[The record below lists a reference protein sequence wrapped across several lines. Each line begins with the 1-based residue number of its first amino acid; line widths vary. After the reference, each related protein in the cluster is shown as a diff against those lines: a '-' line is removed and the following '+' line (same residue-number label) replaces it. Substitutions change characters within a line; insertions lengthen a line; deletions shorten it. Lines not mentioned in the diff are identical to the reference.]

1 MLATRPL
8 GAAAASALLG
18 VTGVAGLV
26 FGPYLVAIGI
36 LVIAPDVDSQGS
48 VAVVLEVLLGI
59 GAVAVGI
66 VALAAARGLWRGQAW
81 AWPVSVAIGLILVV
95 ATVVVAL
102 LDRWMAPYGLLALV
116 GLGLLGCLAPRSV
129 RETYLLGGSDA
140 RA

>member
-1 MLATRPL
+1 MPATRPL
-8 GAAAASALLG
+8 GAATASALLG
-18 VTGVAGLV
+18 VIGVAGLL

-59 GAVAVGI
+59 GAVVAGI
-66 VALAAARGLWRGQAW
+66 VALAAARGLWRGQGW
-81 AWPVSVAIGLILVV
+81 AWPVGVAIGLILVI

-116 GLGLLGCLAPRSV
+116 GVGLLACLAPRSV
-129 RETYLLGGSDA
+129 RDAYLLGGRDA
-140 RA
+140 HA